1 MYRMTYNNRGVVGC
15 SARGIA
21 IRDTHEELLILAENL
36 KDSICNLEIKLIDQ
50 KNTKNSSLKFDM
62 NMKEMK

>member
-1 MYRMTYNNRGVVGC
+1 MYRMTYNNCGVTGC

-21 IRDTHEELLILAENL
+21 IRDTYEELLILAENL
-36 KDSICNLEIKLIDQ
+36 KDSICNVEIKSIDQ
-50 KNTKNSSLKFDM
+50 KNTKNSSLKFDV

>member
-1 MYRMTYNNRGVVGC
+1 MYRMTYNNRGVSGC

-21 IRDTHEELLILAENL
+21 IRDTQEELLIIAENL
-36 KDSICNLEIKLIDQ
+36 KESICNVEIKPIDQ
-50 KNTKNSSLKFDM
+50 KNTKNSVLNFDV